1 MRIVLILHG
10 GRTVPLREEPDRA
23 EASCACPSC
32 GDPLAVVGDGR
43 RRSDCDRYYFASGYC
58 TGCGEQVGEIRA
70 YPSTLFG
77 IEEDER
83 VLVRGCA
90 RVY

>member
-1 MRIVLILHG
+1 MRVVLKLTD
-10 GRTVPLREEPDRA
+10 GRTVTLRPGSTRA
-23 EASCACPSC
+23 EAECSCPAC
-32 GDPLAVVGDGR
+32 GEALAVRGDGR
-43 RRSDCDRYYFASGYC
+43 KRSDCDRYYFARGFC
-58 TGCGEQVGEIRA
+58 VTCGAGVGEIRA

-83 VLVRGCA
+83 VLNGRA